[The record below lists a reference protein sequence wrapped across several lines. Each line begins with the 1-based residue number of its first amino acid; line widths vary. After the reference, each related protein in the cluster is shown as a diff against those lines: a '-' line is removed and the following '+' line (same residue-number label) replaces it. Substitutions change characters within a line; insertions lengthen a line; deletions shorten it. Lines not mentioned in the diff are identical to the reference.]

1 MALSKRLH
9 PMVEWLVAGDL
20 NRYLVTSGTPT
31 PEEVDEA
38 YAYAVEND
46 CVVRLRWTAYDGWA
60 GPHYIDIHADI
71 NVAEAKEKLAH
82 ICYAV

>member
-1 MALSKRLH
+1 MAISKRLH
-9 PMVEWLVAGDL
+9 PMVTWLVASDL
-20 NRYLVTSGTPT
+20 NNYPDTSGTPT

-46 CVVRLRWTAYDGWA
+46 CVVRLRWTACDGHA
-60 GPHYIDIHADI
+60 GQYYIDIYD
-71 NVAEAKEKLAH
+71 NVNVEEMKEKLSH

>member
-9 PMVEWLVAGDL
+9 PIVEWLVVGDL
-20 NRYLVTSGTPT
+20 NNYTVTSGTPT

-38 YAYAVEND
+38 YAYAVKND
-46 CVVRLRWTAYDGWA
+46 CVVRLRWTACNGLA
-60 GPHYIDIHADI
+60 GPYYADIHANI
-71 NVAEAKEKLAH
+71 NVAEVKEKLSH